1 MFGWGGHVLRIDLS
15 KRKFVV
21 QSLNSSLAQNYI
33 GGRGFAIK
41 TLWDEL
47 PPGADPLSPLN
58 KLILAVGPLTAL
70 PIPNSGK
77 LLVAAKSP
85 LTGGY
90 GDGNIGSWLAIHM
103 RRAGLDMII
112 IEGKAEEPRTCTS
125 RIRAMNLELILI
137 VRRIYG
143 VLTPSPQRIG

>member
-1 MFGWGGHVLRIDLS
+1 MFGWGGRILRIDLS
-15 KRKFVV
+15 RKKFIV
-21 QSLNSSLAQNYI
+21 QQLDPSLAQNYI
-33 GGRGFAIK
+33 GGRGGFAVK

-47 PPGADPLSPLN
+47 PPGIDPLSPLN

-90 GDGNIGSWLAIHM
+90 GDA
-103 RRAGLDMII
+103 
-112 IEGKAEEPRTCTS
+112 TS
-125 RIRAMNLELILI
+125 
-137 VRRIYG
+137 VHG
-143 VLTPSPQRIG
+143 